1 MKRTQ
6 LKDALRNIWKQ
17 KVSWFA
23 IVVIAMLSV
32 MAYLG
37 INFASRGIAGNGNA
51 FYDETHF
58 RDAEIISTL
67 LVTPDDMDAILAVEG
82 VADAEGVYQTSGKL
96 ENKGVEQNV
105 DVVSLTE
112 RINTPQLLEGR
123 LPETDGECAVE
134 KAVMDALELSVGDT
148 IFVTDA
154 RGDRAAYLLRNE
166 FVITGVVNHPDHAVW
181 PLQIPGN
188 RDVIVL
194 SEAFDR
200 EALDGC
206 YMKAELLVD
215 GTAGMDRFGAEYK
228 AVVSEVM
235 GRLETLSADRTAIR
249 SGEIQARYQDEIDS
263 GRAELD
269 NGRVQL
275 EEARAELDDGWT
287 ALAEG
292 EQTLADGAE
301 QLADAESQ
309 LQDAWQQLLDAQAEL
324 ADAEEQL
331 ASAKS
336 SLDSGAA
343 ELRSAEAQL
352 ASARSE
358 LISGWEQLE
367 DAKETI
373 RSMIRSGVESAIGS
387 EAAAAIPWASRQSA
401 DLSSSGASAAD
412 FWITDSVRF
421 DMSLSLQENVMRI
434 LTDSGIPDET
444 LIAAYEGLMGGGDP

>member
-6 LKDALRNIWKQ
+6 VKDALRNIWKQ

-96 ENKGVEQNV
+96 ENKGVEQKV

-134 KAVMDALELSVGDT
+134 KAVMDALELTVGDT

-154 RGDRAAYLLRNE
+154 QGDKAAYLLRDE

-206 YMKAELLVD
+206 HMKAELLVD

-249 SGEIQARYQDEIDS
+249 SGEIQAQYQDEIDS

-309 LQDAWQQLLDAQAEL
+309 LQDAWQQLLDA
-324 ADAEEQL
+324 
-331 ASAKS
+331 KT
-336 SLDSGAA
+336 
-343 ELRSAEAQL
+343 
-352 ASARSE
+352 
-358 LISGWEQLE
+358 QLE
-367 DAKETI
+367 DAEAELAAAKAELDSGNAELYSAQIRLDSAEAELIDAWDALEDAKAEI
-373 RSMIRSGVESAIGS
+373 RSAIRAEVEAVCGDTSGLIS
-387 EAAAAIPWASRQSA
+387 WASRAAVDISA
-401 DLSSSGASAAD
+401 NSATAMD
-412 FWITDSVRF
+412 FWITDDF
-421 DMSLSLQENVMRI
+421 KLDMNKSLEDNI
-434 LTDSGIPDET
+434 TDFIYSDAIPDEV
-444 LIAAYEGLMGGGDP
+444 LEAGYWALMGGAE